1 MWTLIASFFGKI
13 FSSLIGRWLVR
24 RDAMKEAKL
33 EMSAEVKQEDRKKAN
48 EIRDRVDNA
57 KSTGRVRPKPDD
69 SRGYRD

>member
-1 MWTLIASFFGKI
+1 MWTLVASFFGKI
-13 FSSLIGRWLVR
+13 FSALIGRWLVR
-24 RDAMKEAKL
+24 REAKK
-33 EMSAEVKQEDRKKAN
+33 EVAAEIKQEDRKKAN